1 MAWSMINSTF
11 LANRTTAGTSLT
23 SGAVTNTV
31 EAGNAHIIAIALDNT
46 GTSDGDNGEVTSV
59 TDSTGANTYNKLG
72 EFTNANGSAGAGATA
87 SLWYS
92 ILASQL
98 TSGAG
103 TVTCNFSSRTAVA
116 MMGWEASFTAGGV
129 ISVAGTLRKLAN
141 DAADPGSMTVGG
153 LSSREYLWIR
163 VIASESNDITAL
175 TVSGGFTTMNL
186 SRANTGTDGTSMIV
200 RGEYIIATATTQTS
214 DPTLYSKDHASLFI
228 ALQEDPASTGQPAG
242 RRLGRLPF
250 RPVDLGR
257 KTQGGVWAVPSVSVA
272 RLPGVARL
280 AA

>member
-23 SGAVTNTV
+23 SAAVGNTV
-31 EAGNAHIIAIALDNT
+31 EVGNAHLILIALDNSGT
-46 GTSDGDNGEVTSV
+46 GDGDNSEVTSV
-59 TDSTGANTYNKLG
+59 TDSASNTYTKLG
-72 EFTNANGSAGAGATA
+72 EFTNGNGSAGAGATV

-92 ILASQL
+92 ILTSQL

-103 TVTCNFSSRTAVA
+103 TVTANFSSRTAVA

-129 ISVAGTLRKLAN
+129 ISVAGTLQTLAN

-228 ALQEDPASTGQPAG
+228 ALQEDPAATGQPAM
-242 RRLGRLPF
+242 RRLGRMPF
-250 RPVDLGR
+250 RPVEIGR
-257 KTQGGVWAVPSVSVA
+257 KGQGGVWFAPAPAVA